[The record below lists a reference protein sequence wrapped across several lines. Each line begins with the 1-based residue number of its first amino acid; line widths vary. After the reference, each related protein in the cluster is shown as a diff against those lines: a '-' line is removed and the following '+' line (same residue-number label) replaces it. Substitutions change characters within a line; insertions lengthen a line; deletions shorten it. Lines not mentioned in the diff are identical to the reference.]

1 MKSYFGS
8 LNSRGR
14 DIMLLIDGMPAVS
27 VQSESLEPQRTPQT
41 EPVDLS
47 TRSSRTSPTSTGSL
61 PSTSITKP
69 SSSSSSSSSVITYV
83 PNTPA
88 ISAAGLGVRVLCGYV
103 REYLLTPVSSSPAP
117 LQAHTLL
124 LQPRP
129 SSGPHPSP
137 PAPPLFRPTP
147 FSSSPAPLQAHRTP
161 VVVRPTPLLYT
172 NPAHSRTLVVPR
184 RTHHRHRG
192 DGQDDELPTTR
203 LNSVTEMGQVVTR
216 VGHDSMLA
224 GGIQS
229 MRVGHV
235 TRSEVR
241 GRVRR
246 CVHRCEFYGCNKE
259 YTKSSHLK
267 AHRRTHTGEKPYKCT
282 WDGCTWHFARS
293 DELTRHYR
301 KHTGVKPFRCG
312 DCQRSFSRSDHL
324 ALHRRRQTPVET
336 PVETPVVTPVVT
348 PVETPV
354 ETPVGRVMAPTGAV
368 DGPLL

>member
-1 MKSYFGS
+1 
-8 LNSRGR
+8 
-14 DIMLLIDGMPAVS
+14 MLLIDGMPAVS
-27 VQSESLEPQRTPQT
+27 VQSESLEPQRTSLLVLSPPQMDRVVLKRKMFSPVPPSPPDTQPCNPNSFQPQT

-47 TRSSRTSPTSTGSL
+47 TSSSRTSPTSTGVSLCPL

-69 SSSSSSSSSVITYV
+69 SSSSSSVITYV
-83 PNTPA
+83 PKTPA
-88 ISAAGLGVRVLCGYV
+88 ISAAGPGMRVLCGYV
-103 REYLLTPVSSSPAP
+103 REYLLTPLSSSPAP
-117 LQAHTLL
+117 LQAHHT
-124 LQPRP
+124 PVVV
-129 SSGPHPSP
+129 
-137 PAPPLFRPTP
+137 RPTP
-147 FSSSPAPLQAHRTP
+147 LSSSPAPLQAHRTP

-172 NPAHSRTLVVPR
+172 HPAHSRTLEVPR
-184 RTHHRHRG
+184 RPHHRHRG

-203 LNSVTEMGQVVTR
+203 LDSVTEMGRAVTR

-246 CVHRCEFYGCNKE
+246 SVHRCEFYGCNKE

-293 DELTRHYR
+293 DELTRHHR

-324 ALHRRRQTPVET
+324 ALHRRRHT
-336 PVETPVVTPVVT
+336 
-348 PVETPV
+348 
-354 ETPVGRVMAPTGAV
+354 
-368 DGPLL
+368 LI

>member
-1 MKSYFGS
+1 
-8 LNSRGR
+8 
-14 DIMLLIDGMPAVS
+14 MLLIDGMPAVS
-27 VQSESLEPQRTPQT
+27 VQPESLEPQRTSLLVLSPPEMDRMVLKRKMFSPVPPSPPDTQPCNPNSFQPQT

-69 SSSSSSSSSVITYV
+69 SSSSSPSSVIMYV

-88 ISAAGLGVRVLCGYV
+88 ISAAGPVARVLCGYV

-172 NPAHSRTLVVPR
+172 NPAHSRTLLVPR

-267 AHRRTHTGEKPYKCT
+267 VHRRTHTGEKPYKCT

-324 ALHRRRQTPVET
+324 ALHRRRHT
-336 PVETPVVTPVVT
+336 
-348 PVETPV
+348 
-354 ETPVGRVMAPTGAV
+354 
-368 DGPLL
+368 LI

>member
-1 MKSYFGS
+1 
-8 LNSRGR
+8 
-14 DIMLLIDGMPAVS
+14 MLLIDGMPAVS
-27 VQSESLEPQRTPQT
+27 VQSESLEPQRMPQT

-47 TRSSRTSPTSTGSL
+47 TSSSRTSPTSTGSLCPL

-69 SSSSSSSSSVITYV
+69 SSSSSSSSVITYV
-83 PNTPA
+83 PNIPA
-88 ISAAGLGVRVLCGYV
+88 ISAAGPGMRVL
-103 REYLLTPVSSSPAP
+103 LLSESTPS
-117 LQAHTLL
+117 H
-124 LQPRP
+124 
-129 SSGPHPSP
+129 HSP
-137 PAPPLFRPTP
+137 PAPPLFRPT
-147 FSSSPAPLQAHRTP
+147 RWD
-161 VVVRPTPLLYT
+161 RLYQ
-172 NPAHSRTLVVPR
+172 S
-184 RTHHRHRG
+184 G
-192 DGQDDELPTTR
+192 
-203 LNSVTEMGQVVTR
+203 SEMGQVVTR

-301 KHTGVKPFRCG
+301 KHTGVKPFRCS

-324 ALHRRRQTPVET
+324 ALHRRRHT
-336 PVETPVVTPVVT
+336 
-348 PVETPV
+348 
-354 ETPVGRVMAPTGAV
+354 
-368 DGPLL
+368 LI

>member
-1 MKSYFGS
+1 
-8 LNSRGR
+8 
-14 DIMLLIDGMPAVS
+14 MLLIDGMPAVS
-27 VQSESLEPQRTPQT
+27 VQSESLEPQRTSLLVLSPPEMDRVVLKRKMFSPVPPSPPDTQPCNPNSFQPQT

-47 TRSSRTSPTSTGSL
+47 TSSSRTSPTSTGSL
-61 PSTSITKP
+61 CPLPSTSITKP
-69 SSSSSSSSSVITYV
+69 SSSSSSSSVITYV

-88 ISAAGLGVRVLCGYV
+88 ISAAGPGMRVLCGYV
-103 REYLLTPVSSSPAP
+103 REYLLTPLSSSPAP
-117 LQAHTLL
+117 LQAL
-124 LQPRP
+124 
-129 SSGPHPSP
+129 
-137 PAPPLFRPTP
+137 
-147 FSSSPAPLQAHRTP
+147 RTP

-172 NPAHSRTLVVPR
+172 NPAHSRTLLVPR
-184 RTHHRHRG
+184 RPHHGHRG

-203 LNSVTEMGQVVTR
+203 LDSVTEMGQVVTR

-246 CVHRCEFYGCNKE
+246 CVHRCAFYGCNKE
-259 YTKSSHLK
+259 YTKRSHLK

-324 ALHRRRQTPVET
+324 ALHRRRHT
-336 PVETPVVTPVVT
+336 
-348 PVETPV
+348 
-354 ETPVGRVMAPTGAV
+354 
-368 DGPLL
+368 LI

>member
-1 MKSYFGS
+1 MGC
-8 LNSRGR
+8 LN
-14 DIMLLIDGMPAVS
+14 VS
-27 VQSESLEPQRTPQT
+27 VQSESLEPQSLLVLSPPEMDRVVLKRKMFNPVPPRPPDTQPCNPNSSQPQT

-47 TRSSRTSPTSTGSL
+47 TSRSRTPPTSTGVSLCPL
-61 PSTSITKP
+61 PSTSITRP

-83 PNTPA
+83 PKSPDM
-88 ISAAGLGVRVLCGYV
+88 RVLCGFV
-103 REYLLTPVSSSPAP
+103 RGYLLTPLSSSPAP
-117 LQAHTLL
+117 LH
-124 LQPRP
+124 
-129 SSGPHPSP
+129 
-137 PAPPLFRPTP
+137 AP
-147 FSSSPAPLQAHRTP
+147 RTP

-172 NPAHSRTLVVPR
+172 HPAHSRTLVVPR
-184 RTHHRHRG
+184 RPRHHG
-192 DGQDDELPTTR
+192 DGQDDQLQTMR
-203 LNSVTEMGQVVTR
+203 LDSVTEMGRAVTR

-235 TRSEVR
+235 TRSGVR
-241 GRVRR
+241 GRGRG
-246 CVHRCEFYGCNKE
+246 CVHRCEFYGCFKE

-324 ALHRRRQTPVET
+324 ALHRRSHT
-336 PVETPVVTPVVT
+336 
-348 PVETPV
+348 
-354 ETPVGRVMAPTGAV
+354 
-368 DGPLL
+368 LI